1 MRTPLAAIALALA
14 LAGCAGLSAP
24 RPAPTV
30 AGDVRATL
38 HYIDRLNEAGAG
50 ELAVIGERLA
60 RDGSA
65 DARARRALWRA
76 TPGHAGYAPERAVR
90 ALEGLL
96 TGAAVLD
103 DTSRLLLRVQLEHL
117 RERNRLL
124 DSRAE
129 LMAQNRELRRQIEEL
144 TALERRMGG
153 DEGNGE

>member
-1 MRTPLAAIALALA
+1 MRMPLAAIALALA
-14 LAGCAGLSAP
+14 LAGCAGLPSPRSAP
-24 RPAPTV
+24 
-30 AGDVRATL
+30 AGEDGVRATL
-38 HYIDRLNEAGAG
+38 HYIDRLNAAGAG
-50 ELAVIGERLA
+50 ELAVIGERLE

-65 DARARRALWRA
+65 DARMRRAFWQA
-76 TPGHAGYAPERAVR
+76 TPGHAGYAPERAAR

-103 DTSRLLLRVQLEHL
+103 DSSRLLLRVQLEHL

-129 LMAQNRELRRQIEEL
+129 LMARNRELRRQIEEL

-153 DEGNGE
+153 DDGNGE